1 MSLLTAISDRVES
14 DGMTAR
20 PACLGKRASRL
31 YFKLRCIPKPPAI
44 LRSIW
49 FQGLALLFLTAIV
62 WQFRFVR
69 VGPNLLAN
77 DACESISHWS
87 GAPSDASILQVGPNG
102 LVLTKKLHGP
112 SFSLTKMIDRIEGV
126 RFLSVRADVAWE
138 NARAI
143 DRNNWAQP
151 RIVIMGQ
158 DQQGRFCAPL
168 DHGVLGA
175 RGTQP
180 WHRINSVVELP
191 PEMKVARIYV
201 DAYGKHGVLRVNRLR
216 VEAVKQRTWFVPAT
230 VVLLGAWA
238 LMLSRMLSGMIVGR
252 LPLVRAFALA
262 CGILLG
268 TWHFV
273 FPQGRT
279 MFRPFLSEFFLGE
292 KIAPQPAPVPPVVTP
307 PVVPAITK
315 APDAAAPAVAQNAQ
329 RQPRLRTLV
338 PSPGVVP
345 TTPIPA
351 PVDVAKAPPQAPPAA
366 VVVTN
371 QPERR
376 HSMALVQW
384 LRELDRRW
392 NFQKYNFTHFSA
404 FFGIGLYVFLL
415 GGASRL
421 WPLPIAIA
429 LLSEIVP
436 NALYG
441 TWDVGDW
448 GDVSAN
454 MLGLATAFFLVK
466 WLRARWSALM
476 RRRSAIADLSHPPAA
491 SGDA

>member
-1 MSLLTAISDRVES
+1 MRHS
-14 DGMTAR
+14 
-20 PACLGKRASRL
+20 
-31 YFKLRCIPKPPAI
+31 AI

-49 FQGLALLFLTAIV
+49 FQGFALLLLTAIV

-69 VGPNLLAN
+69 VGPNLLVD
-77 DACESISHWS
+77 DACESITHWS
-87 GAPSDASILQVGPNG
+87 GAPSDASLLQAGPNG
-102 LVLTKKLHGP
+102 LVLTKKPLGR

-138 NARAI
+138 NAVPAYPI
-143 DRNNWAQP
+143 NWAQP

-158 DQQGRFCAPL
+158 DQQGRYCAPV

-175 RGTQP
+175 TGTKL

-191 PEMKVARIYV
+191 PEMKTVRIYV
-201 DAYGKHGVLRVNRLR
+201 DAYGKEGTLRVNRLR
-216 VEAVKQRTWFVPAT
+216 VEAVKQRTWFVPMT
-230 VVLLGAWA
+230 VVLLGSWA
-238 LMLSRMLSGMIVGR
+238 LLISRAMSGLIIGR

-262 CGILLG
+262 CGVLLG

-279 MFRPFLSEFFLGE
+279 LFRPFLSEFFLGE
-292 KIAPQPAPVPPVVTP
+292 KIAPQPAPVAPPVVVTP
-307 PVVPAITK
+307 AAPAITQ
-315 APDAAAPAVAQNAQ
+315 APPASPSSVSQNTQ
-329 RQPRLRTLV
+329 RQPRLRTPV
-338 PSPGVVP
+338 QPPSVVPATPSPA
-345 TTPIPA
+345 PI
-351 PVDVAKAPPQAPPAA
+351 VVAKAPPQAAPVG

-371 QPERR
+371 QPESR

-384 LRELDRRW
+384 LRTLDRRW
-392 NFQKYNFTHFSA
+392 NFQKYNLTHFSA
-404 FFGIGLYVFLL
+404 FLGIGLYVFLL
-415 GGASRL
+415 GGTSRL
-421 WPLPIAIA
+421 WPLPVAIA
-429 LLSEIVP
+429 LLGEIIP
-436 NALYG
+436 NALYN

-454 MLGLATAFFLVK
+454 LLGLALAFFLVK

-476 RRRSAIADLSHPPAA
+476 RRQSTIVDQSHPPAA